1 MIKKLTIVIP
11 AYKSRK
17 LLINHIKNI
26 SKSIRIIIVDNSNN
40 KKLKQELENKNNNVK
55 VFLKKNIGY
64 GRAIN
69 FGSKYVKTKYFLVIN
84 PDTKIYKNTITNLLF
99 AAKKIK
105 IFGAIS
111 PDQIDNKKTN
121 IKKNLFEKRKEL
133 NGGAILFDTILFKKI
148 KGFDENIFLYYEETD
163 YFRKCNIMKYDLF
176 LIKNSY
182 FYHSIKGDSSSA
194 FYINKKEKEYSRLIG
209 GWHGQWSKFYYF
221 KKYNGYFY
229 SLLKCFPN
237 LITNL
242 IQLIIKTIVEP
253 KKTKYIYFKIEGL
266 LASIIGLPSFKRN
279 KYDLFN

>member
-1 MIKKLTIVIP
+1 MVEYITVVIP

-17 LLINHIKNI
+17 LLVGHIRNI
-26 SKSIRIIIVDNSNN
+26 SKSIRIIVVDNSNN
-40 KKLKQELENKNNNVK
+40 KKVKHELETKNSNVK

-69 FGSKYVKTKYFLVIN
+69 FGSKYVKTKYFLVMN
-84 PDTKIYKNTITNLLF
+84 PDTIIYKNTIKNLLL

-105 IFGAIS
+105 IFGALA
-111 PDQIDNKKTN
+111 PDQINNKKIN
-121 IKKNLFEKRKEL
+121 RKKSLFEKKKEL
-133 NGGAILFDTILFKKI
+133 NGGAILFDTDLFKKI

-176 LIKNSY
+176 LIRNSY
-182 FYHSIKGDSSSA
+182 FYHSLKGDSSSA
-194 FYINKKEKEYSRLIG
+194 FFINEKEKEYSRLVG

-221 KKYNGYFY
+221 KKYDGYFY
-229 SLLKCFPN
+229 SLLKCSPN
-237 LITNL
+237 LITNI
-242 IQLIIKTIVEP
+242 IQLIIKIIIAP

-279 KYDLFN
+279 KYDVF

>member
-1 MIKKLTIVIP
+1 MVKYVTVVIP
-11 AYKSRK
+11 AYKSRR
-17 LLINHIKNI
+17 LLVEHIRNI
-26 SKSIRIIIVDNSNN
+26 SKSIRIIVVDNSNN
-40 KKLKQELENKNNNVK
+40 KKVKHELETKNNNVK

-69 FGSKYVKTKYFLVIN
+69 FGSKYVKTKYFLVMN
-84 PDTKIYKNTITNLLF
+84 PDTKIYKNTIRNLLS

-105 IFGAIS
+105 IFGALA
-111 PDQIDNKKTN
+111 PDQIKNKKIN
-121 IKKNLFEKRKEL
+121 RKKSLFEKRKEL
-133 NGGAILFDTILFKKI
+133 NGGAILFNTDLFKKI

-182 FYHSIKGDSSSA
+182 FYHSLKGDSSSA
-194 FYINKKEKEYSRLIG
+194 FFINKKEKEYSRLVG

-221 KKYNGYFY
+221 KKYDGYFY
-229 SLLKCFPN
+229 SLLKCSPN
-237 LITNL
+237 LITNI
-242 IQLIIKTIVEP
+242 IQLIIKIIIAP

-279 KYDLFN
+279 KYDVF